1 MKCEECK
8 FGSTSAH
15 TTKMI
20 KWAGLGW
27 DEIKAFVKKHLCLG
41 KTVSISERNGR
52 NYNFLIF
59 FKF

>member
-27 DEIKAFVKKHLCLG
+27 DEIRAFVKHLCLG
-41 KTVSISERNGR
+41 KTVGISDEGNGR
-52 NYNFLIF
+52 N
-59 FKF
+59 